1 VKKSILIIVLIFKV
15 LLPIFSQIHDH
26 DSTFKKTPITHL
38 IAPLVLIGGGIMVNT
53 TDFKNKQTI
62 WHNDNYKDFSNHL
75 DDFIQFAP
83 HAAVFGLDWI
93 GIKSKHRFNDKIGL
107 MFTGGIIMLGT
118 VNALKYT
125 TDQVRPD
132 GSSANSFPSGHTANA
147 FFGATILAK
156 EYSDKSVLI
165 AIGGYSVATATG
177 VFRMLN
183 NRHWAS
189 DVLVGAGIGVLSAE
203 TAYSVYPWLKEKIG
217 GKGKNKNIA
226 FVPVYDGYTM
236 GGNLVIGF

>member
-1 VKKSILIIVLIFKV
+1 MKKSILVSLLIFRF
-15 LLPIFSQIHDH
+15 LLPTFGQTQVY
-26 DSTFKKTPITHL
+26 DSTFRSVSFGHY
-38 IAPLVLIGGGIMVNT
+38 LVPALLIGGGLAINNQN
-53 TDFKNKQTI
+53 FKNQQI
-62 WHNDNYKDFSNHL
+62 NWHNQNYKDFDTKI
-75 DDFIQFAP
+75 DDVSQLVP

-93 GIKSKHRFNDKIGL
+93 GVKSKHNFKDKLGL

-125 TDQVRPD
+125 TKEIRPD

-156 EYSDKSVLI
+156 EYSDKSI
-165 AIGGYSVATATG
+165 FITIGGYSVATATG
-177 VFRMLN
+177 VLRTLN

-189 DVLVGAGIGVLSAE
+189 DVLVGAGIGIISGEL
-203 TAYSVYPWLKEKIG
+203 AYIAYPWLKEKLG
-217 GKGKNKNIA
+217 RKGKNKGVV
-226 FVPVYDGYTM
+226 FVPTYDGITM

>member
-1 VKKSILIIVLIFKV
+1 MKKSILSIVLSFKI
-15 LLPIFSQIHDH
+15 LMPIFGQNHDH
-26 DSTFKKTPITHL
+26 DSTFHKSPLSHYILPAIL
-38 IAPLVLIGGGIMVNT
+38 ISGGIAVNNQ
-53 TDFKNKQTI
+53 DFKNKQIT
-62 WHNDNYKDFSNHL
+62 WHNENYKDFNTKA
-75 DDFIQFAP
+75 DDFLQLAP

-93 GIKSKHRFNDKIGL
+93 GIKSKHGFKDKVGL
-107 MFTGGIIMLGT
+107 MLTGGIIMLGT

-156 EYSDKSVLI
+156 EYSDKSILI
-165 AIGGYSVATATG
+165 PIGGYAVATLTG
-177 VFRMLN
+177 ALRMAN

-189 DVLVGAGIGVLSAE
+189 DVLAGAGIGIISGEV
-203 TAYSVYPWLKEKIG
+203 AYIVYPWLKEKLG
-217 GKGKNKNIA
+217 GKGRNNKVA
-226 FVPVYDGYTM
+226 FVPMYDGNTM